1 MVMPLAPEHWTADMV
16 LALPEDGQ
24 RYEVVHGDL
33 LVSPPPQ
40 ATHQRVAGNI
50 AFALK
55 QYCREH
61 GLGEVMSGPAAV
73 SWNSGSLVQPDVF
86 VVHPSQAGRSDWRA
100 VTLIDLVVEVLSPS
114 TAHHD
119 RTSKRKLYQDN
130 RVGTLWLV
138 DTDRRQVEVWTPD
151 ARFPAIETERVT
163 WHPAGLA
170 APLVIEI
177 AEFFRPA

>member
-1 MVMPLAPEHWTADMV
+1 MPLAPEYWTADMV

-24 RYEVVHGDL
+24 RYEVVHGEL

-40 ATHQRVAGNI
+40 ATHQRVAGNL
-50 AFALK
+50 AFLLK
-55 QYCREH
+55 QYCRQY
-61 GLGEVMSGPAAV
+61 GLGEVMSSPAAV

-86 VVHPSQAGRSDWRA
+86 IVHPSQAGSDDWRA

-119 RTSKRKLYQDN
+119 RTSKRRLYQDN
-130 RVGTLWLV
+130 SVGTLWLV

-151 ARFPAIETERVT
+151 ARFPTIETERVT
-163 WHPAGLA
+163 WHPVGIRE
-170 APLVIEI
+170 PLVIVI
-177 AEFFRPA
+177 AEFFRAD